1 MGSPAEV
8 RIVLAWSGKEPDF
21 CADRSAK
28 YIPIVRV
35 ARQQKPDPW
44 AGSRRV
50 KPVSHRPNRSARAI
64 LRG

>member
-35 ARQQKPDPW
+35 ARKQK
-44 AGSRRV
+44 
-50 KPVSHRPNRSARAI
+50 AI
-64 LRG
+64 RGPGHDA